1 MTWGLRIYTCLV
13 DIVSFR
19 AKKMGKNSAKN
30 PTEVSHIES
39 DKFHLTGQCFKKTSV
54 CEPVN
59 LTTHIIHH

>member
-1 MTWGLRIYTCLV
+1 MTWGLRIYTCFV

-19 AKKMGKNSAKN
+19 AKKREKTAKN
-30 PTEVSHIES
+30 PTEGSHIES
-39 DKFHLTGQCFKKTSV
+39 DKFHMTGECFSKTSV